1 MDPHWWQDPRNV
13 EIAVRRIRDA
23 LARVDRGGTA
33 TYDAN
38 AEAYLGGCEALDT
51 RDRALHGRHPG
62 RASAGS

>member
-23 LARVDRGGTA
+23 LAQVDGGGTA

-38 AEAYLGGCEALDT
+38 AEAYLGQAGGARR
-51 RDRALHGRHPG
+51 RDRACMNRIP
-62 RASAGS
+62 ASSASS